1 MHGAFSMPKSKAMFE
16 FQNVLRKIEKLVDQ
30 IPYRSVKIEI
40 ELKDQTLIL
49 EKEKTN
55 PVGFIKE

>member
-1 MHGAFSMPKSKAMFE
+1 MPKAKAMFE

-30 IPYRSVKIEI
+30 IPYRSIKIEI

-55 PVGFIKE
+55 PCGFIKE